1 MDHCIYHARCLGH
14 DRCTTQILNVLR
26 HSKTQVGQ
34 LNWAPRNY
42 RGNLNLRLYNNDK
55 KSDAMRTIN
64 VAALIDGARFNAFHA
79 RVLFWCALII
89 IFDGY
94 DLVIYGVVL
103 PSLMAEWGLSS
114 LQAGALGSC
123 ALVGMML
130 GALFFGSLSD
140 RIGRR
145 KTIMMCVMLFS
156 GVTAINGLVQS
167 PEAFAL
173 CRFIAGLGIGGV
185 MPNVVALMNE
195 YAPKKSRSTLVALMF
210 SGYSLGGMLSAGL
223 GMALIPQWGWQ
234 AVFYVALIPLVAL
247 PLLIRQLPES
257 LDFLLRTGQTGKA
270 QSLLTQAVPS
280 YVPSATDQ
288 LNRIVVKGTNVS
300 IAQLFQEGRKLST
313 FMLWLGFFC
322 CLLMVYAL
330 SSWLPKLMS
339 AAGYGLN
346 SSLAFLV
353 ALNLGAIIGA
363 VAGGWL
369 GDRVGIAKVLFV
381 FFCGGTLALSLLAL
395 KAPLPVL
402 YFLIAIAGACT
413 IGTQILA
420 NACTVQYYPPHIRST
435 GLGWAMGVGRTGAII
450 GPLLGGALHASSLPI
465 QASFLIFALPGLV
478 GAIAIL
484 VFLKQNATRRQ
495 DLKSREA
502 VPQ

>member
-1 MDHCIYHARCLGH
+1 
-14 DRCTTQILNVLR
+14 
-26 HSKTQVGQ
+26 
-34 LNWAPRNY
+34 
-42 RGNLNLRLYNNDK
+42 
-55 KSDAMRTIN
+55 MRTID
-64 VAALIDGARFNAFHA
+64 VTALLDGARFNAFHA

-114 LQAGALGSC
+114 IQAGALGSC

-145 KTIMMCVMLFS
+145 KTIMICVTLFS
-156 GVTAINGLVQS
+156 GVTALNGMAQS

-223 GMALIPQWGWQ
+223 GMVLIPQWGWQ
-234 AVFYVALIPLVAL
+234 AVFYVALIPLLVL
-247 PLLIRQLPES
+247 PFLIRQLPES
-257 LDFLLRTGQTGKA
+257 MDFLLRTGQTVKA
-270 QSLLTQAVPS
+270 QGLLAQVAPSYAPSESDQLSQAV
-280 YVPSATDQ
+280 A
-288 LNRIVVKGTNVS
+288 KGTSVS
-300 IAQLFQEGRKLST
+300 IAKLFRDGRKLST
-313 FMLWLGFFC
+313 FMLWLAFFC

-330 SSWLPKLMS
+330 SSWLPKLMT

-353 ALNLGAIIGA
+353 VLNVGAIIGA

-369 GDRVGIAKVLFV
+369 GDRIGIAKVLFAY
-381 FFCGGTLALSLLAL
+381 FSCGALALSLLAL

-402 YFLIAIAGACT
+402 YLLIAIAGACT

-420 NACTVQYYPPHIRST
+420 NACTVQFYPPEVRAT

-450 GPLLGGALHASSLPI
+450 GPLLGGVLQASSLPL
-465 QASFLIFALPGLV
+465 QANFLIFAIPGLV
-478 GAIAIL
+478 GAIAVL
-484 VFLKQNATRRQ
+484 VFLIQNAMSRRILSPKQ
-495 DLKSREA
+495 VVS
-502 VPQ
+502 P

>member
-1 MDHCIYHARCLGH
+1 
-14 DRCTTQILNVLR
+14 
-26 HSKTQVGQ
+26 
-34 LNWAPRNY
+34 
-42 RGNLNLRLYNNDK
+42 
-55 KSDAMRTIN
+55 MRTID
-64 VAALIDGARFNAFHA
+64 VTALLDGARFNAFHA

-114 LQAGALGSC
+114 IQAGALGSC

-145 KTIMMCVMLFS
+145 KTIMICVTLFS
-156 GVTAINGLVQS
+156 GVTALNGMAQS

-223 GMALIPQWGWQ
+223 GMVLIPQWGWQ
-234 AVFYVALIPLVAL
+234 AVFYVALIPLLVL
-247 PLLIRQLPES
+247 PFLIRQLPES
-257 LDFLLRTGQTGKA
+257 MDFLLRTGQTVKA
-270 QSLLTQAVPS
+270 QGLLTQVAPS
-280 YVPSATDQ
+280 YAPSESDQ
-288 LNRIVVKGTNVS
+288 LSQAVAKGTSVS
-300 IAQLFQEGRKLST
+300 IAKLFRDGRKLST
-313 FMLWLGFFC
+313 FMLWLAFFC

-330 SSWLPKLMS
+330 SSWLPKLMT

-353 ALNLGAIIGA
+353 VLNVGAIIGA

-369 GDRVGIAKVLFV
+369 GDRIGIAKVLFAY
-381 FFCGGTLALSLLAL
+381 FSCGALALSLLAL

-402 YFLIAIAGACT
+402 YLLIAVAGACT

-420 NACTVQYYPPHIRST
+420 NACTVQFYPPEVRAT

-450 GPLLGGALHASSLPI
+450 GPLLGGVLQASSLPL
-465 QASFLIFALPGLV
+465 QANFLIFAIPGLV
-478 GAIAIL
+478 GAIAVL
-484 VFLKQNATRRQ
+484 VFLIQNAMSRRILSPKQ
-495 DLKSREA
+495 VVS
-502 VPQ
+502 P

>member
-1 MDHCIYHARCLGH
+1 LGN
-14 DRCTTQILNVLR
+14 RRRQTF
-26 HSKTQVGQ
+26 
-34 LNWAPRNY
+34 
-42 RGNLNLRLYNNDK
+42 RLYNNDK
-55 KSDAMRTIN
+55 KSDAMRTID
-64 VAALIDGARFNAFHA
+64 VSALIDGARFNTFHA
-79 RVLFWCALII
+79 RVLLWCALII

-145 KTIMMCVMLFS
+145 KTIMMCVAIFS
-156 GVTAINGLVQS
+156 GVTAINGLAQS

-195 YAPKKSRSTLVALMF
+195 YAPKKSRSTLVAIMF
-210 SGYSLGGMLSAGL
+210 SGYSLGAMLSASL
-223 GMALIPQWGWQ
+223 GMVLIPQWGWQ
-234 AVFYVALIPLVAL
+234 AVFYVALIPLLAL

-257 LDFLLRTGQTGKA
+257 MDFLLRTGQTVKA
-270 QSLLTQAVPS
+270 QHLLAQAAPSYQPGANDQLTQRVA
-280 YVPSATDQ
+280 
-288 LNRIVVKGTNVS
+288 KGTSVS
-300 IAQLFQEGRKLST
+300 IAQLFQDGRKVNT
-313 FMLWLGFFC
+313 FMLWLAFFC

-330 SSWLPKLMS
+330 SSWLPKLMT

-346 SSLAFLV
+346 SSLAFLL

-369 GDRVGIAKVLFV
+369 GDRIGIAKVLFA
-381 FFCGGTLALSLLAL
+381 FFACGALALSLLAI

-402 YFLIAIAGACT
+402 YLLIGIAGACT

-420 NACTVQYYPPHIRST
+420 NACTVQYYPAHIRST
-435 GLGWAMGVGRTGAII
+435 GLGWAMGIGRTGAII
-450 GPLLGGALHASSLPI
+450 GPLLGGALHASSMPL
-465 QASFLIFALPGLV
+465 QASFLIFAVPGLI

-484 VFLKQNATRRQ
+484 VFLIQSASSRQ
-495 DLKSREA
+495 AASSRQT
-502 VPQ
+502 VSQ

>member
-1 MDHCIYHARCLGH
+1 
-14 DRCTTQILNVLR
+14 
-26 HSKTQVGQ
+26 
-34 LNWAPRNY
+34 
-42 RGNLNLRLYNNDK
+42 
-55 KSDAMRTIN
+55 MRTID
-64 VAALIDGARFNAFHA
+64 VTALLDGARFNAFHA

-114 LQAGALGSC
+114 IQAGALGSC

-145 KTIMMCVMLFS
+145 KTIMICVTLFS
-156 GVTAINGLVQS
+156 GVTALNGMAQS

-223 GMALIPQWGWQ
+223 GMVLIPQWGWQ
-234 AVFYVALIPLVAL
+234 AVFYVALIPLLVL
-247 PLLIRQLPES
+247 PFLIRQLPES
-257 LDFLLRTGQTGKA
+257 MDFLLRTGQTVKA
-270 QSLLTQAVPS
+270 QGLLTQVAPS
-280 YVPSATDQ
+280 YAPSESDQ
-288 LNRIVVKGTNVS
+288 LSQAVAKGTSVS
-300 IAQLFQEGRKLST
+300 IAKLFRDGRKLST
-313 FMLWLGFFC
+313 FMLWLAFFC

-330 SSWLPKLMS
+330 SSWLPKLMT

-353 ALNLGAIIGA
+353 VLNVGAIIGA

-369 GDRVGIAKVLFV
+369 GDRIGIAKVLFAY
-381 FFCGGTLALSLLAL
+381 FSCGALALSLLAL

-402 YFLIAIAGACT
+402 YLLIAIAGACT

-420 NACTVQYYPPHIRST
+420 NACTVQFYPPEVRAT

-450 GPLLGGALHASSLPI
+450 GPLLGGVLQASSLPL
-465 QASFLIFALPGLV
+465 QANFLIFAIPGLV
-478 GAIAIL
+478 GAIAVL
-484 VFLKQNATRRQ
+484 VFLIQNAMSRRILSPKQ
-495 DLKSREA
+495 VVS
-502 VPQ
+502 P

>member
-1 MDHCIYHARCLGH
+1 
-14 DRCTTQILNVLR
+14 
-26 HSKTQVGQ
+26 
-34 LNWAPRNY
+34 
-42 RGNLNLRLYNNDK
+42 
-55 KSDAMRTIN
+55 MRTID
-64 VAALIDGARFNAFHA
+64 VTALLDGARFNAFHA

-114 LQAGALGSC
+114 IQAGALGSC

-145 KTIMMCVMLFS
+145 KTIMICVTLFS
-156 GVTAINGLVQS
+156 GVTALNGMAQS

-195 YAPKKSRSTLVALMF
+195 YAPKRSRSTLVALMF

-223 GMALIPQWGWQ
+223 GMVLIPQWGWQ
-234 AVFYVALIPLVAL
+234 AVFYVALIPLLAL
-247 PLLIRQLPES
+247 PLLMRQLPES
-257 LDFLLRTGQTGKA
+257 MDFLLRTGQTVKA
-270 QSLLTQAVPS
+270 QALLAHVAPS
-280 YVPSATDQ
+280 YVPSESDQ
-288 LNRIVVKGTNVS
+288 LSQAVAKGTSVS
-300 IAQLFQEGRKLST
+300 IAKLFRDGRKIST
-313 FMLWLGFFC
+313 FMLWLAFFC

-330 SSWLPKLMS
+330 SSWLPKLMT

-353 ALNLGAIIGA
+353 VLNVGAIIGA

-369 GDRVGIAKVLFV
+369 GDRIGIAKVLFAY
-381 FFCGGTLALSLLAL
+381 FSCGALALSLLAL

-402 YFLIAIAGACT
+402 YLLIAIAGAGT

-420 NACTVQYYPPHIRST
+420 NACTVQFYPPEVRAT

-450 GPLLGGALHASSLPI
+450 GPLLGGVLQASSLPL
-465 QASFLIFALPGLV
+465 QANFLIFAIPGLV
-478 GAIAIL
+478 GAIAVL
-484 VFLKQNATRRQ
+484 VFLIQNAMSRRILSPKQ
-495 DLKSREA
+495 VVS
-502 VPQ
+502 P

>member
-1 MDHCIYHARCLGH
+1 
-14 DRCTTQILNVLR
+14 
-26 HSKTQVGQ
+26 
-34 LNWAPRNY
+34 
-42 RGNLNLRLYNNDK
+42 
-55 KSDAMRTIN
+55 MRTID
-64 VAALIDGARFNAFHA
+64 VTALLDGARFNAFHA

-114 LQAGALGSC
+114 IQAGALGSC

-145 KTIMMCVMLFS
+145 KTIMICVTLFS
-156 GVTAINGLVQS
+156 GVTALNGMAQS

-223 GMALIPQWGWQ
+223 GMVLIPQWGWQ
-234 AVFYVALIPLVAL
+234 AVFYVALIPLLVL
-247 PLLIRQLPES
+247 PFLIRQLPES
-257 LDFLLRTGQTGKA
+257 MDFLLRTGQTVKA
-270 QSLLTQAVPS
+270 QGLLTQVAPS
-280 YVPSATDQ
+280 YAPSESDQ
-288 LNRIVVKGTNVS
+288 LSQAVTKGTSVS
-300 IAQLFQEGRKLST
+300 IAKLFRDGRKLST
-313 FMLWLGFFC
+313 FMLWLAFFC

-330 SSWLPKLMS
+330 SSWLPKLMT

-353 ALNLGAIIGA
+353 VLNVGAIIGA

-369 GDRVGIAKVLFV
+369 GDRIGIAKVLFAY
-381 FFCGGTLALSLLAL
+381 FSCGALALSLLAL

-402 YFLIAIAGACT
+402 YLLIAIAGACT

-420 NACTVQYYPPHIRST
+420 NACTVQFYPPEVRAT

-450 GPLLGGALHASSLPI
+450 GPLLGGVLQASSLPL
-465 QASFLIFALPGLV
+465 QANFLIFAIPGLV
-478 GAIAIL
+478 GAIAVL
-484 VFLKQNATRRQ
+484 VFLIQNAMSRRILSPKQ
-495 DLKSREA
+495 VVS
-502 VPQ
+502 P

>member
-1 MDHCIYHARCLGH
+1 
-14 DRCTTQILNVLR
+14 
-26 HSKTQVGQ
+26 
-34 LNWAPRNY
+34 
-42 RGNLNLRLYNNDK
+42 
-55 KSDAMRTIN
+55 MRTID
-64 VAALIDGARFNAFHA
+64 VTALLDGARFNAFHA

-114 LQAGALGSC
+114 IQAGALGSC

-145 KTIMMCVMLFS
+145 KTIMICVTLFS
-156 GVTAINGLVQS
+156 GVTALNGMAQS

-223 GMALIPQWGWQ
+223 GMVLIPQWGWQ
-234 AVFYVALIPLVAL
+234 AVFYVALIPLLVL
-247 PLLIRQLPES
+247 PFLIRQLPES
-257 LDFLLRTGQTGKA
+257 MDFLLRTGQTVKA
-270 QSLLTQAVPS
+270 QGLLTQVAPS
-280 YVPSATDQ
+280 YAPSESDQ
-288 LNRIVVKGTNVS
+288 LSQAVTKGTSVS
-300 IAQLFQEGRKLST
+300 IAKLFRDGRKLST
-313 FMLWLGFFC
+313 FMLWLAFFC

-330 SSWLPKLMS
+330 SSWLPKLMT

-353 ALNLGAIIGA
+353 VLNVGAIIGA

-369 GDRVGIAKVLFV
+369 GDRIGIAKVLFAY
-381 FFCGGTLALSLLAL
+381 FSCGALALSLLAL

-402 YFLIAIAGACT
+402 YLLIAVAGACT

-420 NACTVQYYPPHIRST
+420 NACTVQFYPPEVRAT

-450 GPLLGGALHASSLPI
+450 GPLLGGVLQASSLPL
-465 QASFLIFALPGLV
+465 QANFLIFAIPGLV
-478 GAIAIL
+478 GAIAVL
-484 VFLKQNATRRQ
+484 VFLIQNAMSRRILSPKQ
-495 DLKSREA
+495 VVS
-502 VPQ
+502 P

>member
-1 MDHCIYHARCLGH
+1 
-14 DRCTTQILNVLR
+14 
-26 HSKTQVGQ
+26 
-34 LNWAPRNY
+34 
-42 RGNLNLRLYNNDK
+42 
-55 KSDAMRTIN
+55 MRTID
-64 VAALIDGARFNAFHA
+64 VTALLDGARFNAFHA

-114 LQAGALGSC
+114 IQAGALGSC

-145 KTIMMCVMLFS
+145 KTIMICVTLFS
-156 GVTAINGLVQS
+156 GVTALNGMAQS

-223 GMALIPQWGWQ
+223 GMVLIPQWGWQ
-234 AVFYVALIPLVAL
+234 AVFYVALIPLLVL
-247 PLLIRQLPES
+247 PFLIRQLPES
-257 LDFLLRTGQTGKA
+257 MDFLLRTGQTVKA
-270 QSLLTQAVPS
+270 QGLLAQVAPSYAPSESDQLSQAV
-280 YVPSATDQ
+280 A
-288 LNRIVVKGTNVS
+288 KGTSVS
-300 IAQLFQEGRKLST
+300 IAKLFRDGRKLST
-313 FMLWLGFFC
+313 FMLWLAFFC

-330 SSWLPKLMS
+330 SSWLPKLMT

-353 ALNLGAIIGA
+353 VLNVGAIIGA

-369 GDRVGIAKVLFV
+369 GDRIGIAKVLFAY
-381 FFCGGTLALSLLAL
+381 FSCGALALSLLAL

-402 YFLIAIAGACT
+402 YLLIAVAGACT

-420 NACTVQYYPPHIRST
+420 NACTVQFYPPEVRAT

-450 GPLLGGALHASSLPI
+450 GPLLGGVLQASSLPL
-465 QASFLIFALPGLV
+465 QANFLIFAIPGLV
-478 GAIAIL
+478 GAIAVL
-484 VFLKQNATRRQ
+484 VFLIQNAMSRRILSPKQ
-495 DLKSREA
+495 VVS
-502 VPQ
+502 P